1 MKSIIKNA
9 IPLAASLLLLV
20 GSPAFAA
27 RHHLDRETRT
37 DDLIAPIYARKLPPS
52 SSRDD
57 NSSPYIG
64 QWVEGYPRSAE

>member
-27 RHHLDRETRT
+27 GHHLDRETR
-37 DDLIAPIYARKLPPS
+37 IAPIYARELPS
-52 SSRDD
+52 SSSRSVD
-57 NSSPYIG
+57 SSPYIG

>member
-1 MKSIIKNA
+1 MKPIIKNA
-9 IPLAASLLLLV
+9 IPLTASLLLLV

-27 RHHLDRETRT
+27 GHHLDRETR
-37 DDLIAPIYARKLPPS
+37 IAPIYARQIPPS